1 MENEICGQKSVHL
14 KLARWDLTHRTP
26 FPYTKEVDEGYPPHS
41 KRVKE
46 TVAVQDRVGINTE

>member
-26 FPYTKEVDEGYPPHS
+26 FPYTQEVDEDYPPTLPQ
-41 KRVKE
+41 K
-46 TVAVQDRVGINTE
+46 G